1 MVRRTVRLT
10 MARDGISLIGA
21 GLSAAAAGV
30 AIGFVLGRCSKEIS
44 KKTLADLIKRKAV
57 HASSTTRT
65 CSFTS
70 HTESL
75 PITEFEH
82 ASFEVLNVETS
93 RAFYEELLG
102 FKRIV
107 RPDFEVDGYWLQ
119 GPSGVK
125 MHIAEVPNESRRK
138 YKEADSLQKEWHGW
152 EGLPTGDHLA
162 LLSDDMK
169 LCEIRLKAAG
179 IPYKRVGPGPQDA
192 LQLFIFDP
200 DGNAIEIG
208 DCAPPVDGKKC
219 VLRG

>member
-1 MVRRTVRLT
+1 MPRLRIT
-10 MARDGISLIGA
+10 MARDGVSLIGA
-21 GLSAAAAGV
+21 SLSAAAAGLT
-30 AIGFVLGRCSKEIS
+30 IGFVLGRCSTAIS
-44 KKTLADLIKRKAV
+44 KKTLANLIKRKAV
-57 HASSTTRT
+57 HSSSTSRT
-65 CSFTS
+65 GLFTT
-70 HTESL
+70 HPESL

-82 ASFEVLNVETS
+82 ASFEVLDVEIS

-125 MHIAEVPNESRRK
+125 MHIAEVPNKSRRK

-162 LLSDDMK
+162 FLSEDLK

-192 LQLFIFDP
+192 LQLFLFDP

-219 VLRG
+219 ILGS